1 MMESPYEKIGFD
13 PRLKANLIA
22 KSAENTSPT
31 FTTTEF
37 NFEEQAARTLPF
49 SSLTTADA
57 IEKFNL
63 TATSKLGLREPGGGG
78 FQIPSL

>member
-1 MMESPYEKIGFD
+1 MMESPYEKIGFH
-13 PRLKANLIA
+13 PRLIA

-63 TATSKLGLREPGGGG
+63 TATSKL
-78 FQIPSL
+78 S